1 MASPDLEST
10 FGALLIGVFI
20 AIFFQ
25 GVLSVQAY
33 IYYEAFPDDTYK
45 LKFLVATVWSL
56 DFVHLV
62 LICQAAY
69 HYLIT
74 NWGNDAVLLE
84 TTTPLDLHLVFLTLA
99 SIVCQSFF
107 LRRVWRFSQNK
118 LLTGFLAAACLATG
132 ALDIVMA
139 VHIIEMKSL
148 ASMVGR
154 ISTGEVISVFV
165 IGAAVDLSIAL
176 ILCWYLRRE
185 LTMVDRIN
193 SLVKRIMI
201 YSIASGLI
209 PSLLALGCLISYLV
223 WPQSLLFLA
232 MHFSLGRTYTN
243 ALLATLNSRRGLRQ
257 ILTPPGPSKWSD
269 VSPTET
275 QMGAVFAAP
284 YVAETRVI
292 SLKQS
297 QSNNTLSEKPIEIRK
312 FGQDV
317 VEVVM

>member
-45 LKFLVATVWSL
+45 LKTLVATVWTL

-62 LICQAAY
+62 LICETAY
-69 HYLIT
+69 HYLIR
-74 NWGNDAVLLE
+74 NWGNDAVFLE
-84 TTTPLDLHLVFLTLA
+84 TTAALDLQLVFLTLA
-99 SIVCQSFF
+99 IMVCQSFF

-118 LLTGFLAAACLATG
+118 LLTGFLAAACLAAG
-132 ALDIVMA
+132 VLDAVME
-139 VHIIEMKSL
+139 VHIIQTKSL
-148 ASMVGR
+148 TSLVGR
-154 ISTGEVISVFV
+154 ISTGEVIAVFV

-193 SLVKRIMI
+193 SLVKRIMM

-223 WPQSLLFLA
+223 WPQSLISLA
-232 MHFSLGRTYTN
+232 MYFSLGRTYTN
-243 ALLATLNSRRGLRQ
+243 ALLATLNSRRGLRE
-257 ILTPPGPSKWSD
+257 ILTPPGPSQWSD
-269 VSPTET
+269 LSPTET
-275 QMGAVFAAP
+275 QMGAVFATPSAG
-284 YVAETRVI
+284 E
-292 SLKQS
+292 S
-297 QSNNTLSEKPIEIRK
+297 QNSSTLREKPIEIR
-312 FGQDV
+312 QDAVKV
-317 VEVVM
+317 VI